1 MHDPRPP
8 RSYFGYS
15 QSPAKAQEALKE
27 DEGEVEVE
35 EDEGEERLFELAHE
49 ALGQREDE
57 QELRKGQTDG
67 RTDRHR
73 QRDAISGCSAP
84 LRHAG
89 TRGGGVGGGRGRCWL
104 RDVRLCAPGV
114 GQGGP
119 RCPRAAPHLL
129 QPLHVFEVE
138 TDVEKT

>member
-73 QRDAISGCSAP
+73 QRDAVSGRSAP
-84 LRHAG
+84 LWHAG
-89 TRGGGVGGGRGRCWL
+89 TRGGGGGGMGTRALLAEGRPSVCT
-104 RDVRLCAPGV
+104 
-114 GQGGP
+114 QGGTGGVL
-119 RCPRAAPHLL
+119 AAPTR
-129 QPLHVFEVE
+129 PLTSFSRSMSLR
-138 TDVEKT
+138 

>member
-67 RTDRHR
+67 RTDTDREMPSVAAR
-73 QRDAISGCSAP
+73 P
-84 LRHAG
+84 LCGMRG
-89 TRGGGVGGGRGRCWL
+89 PGGGVSGGGAG
-104 RDVRLCAPGV
+104 
-114 GQGGP
+114 
-119 RCPRAAPHLL
+119 AAG
-129 QPLHVFEVE
+129 
-138 TDVEKT
+138 

>member
-73 QRDAISGCSAP
+73 VVAAP
-84 LRHAG
+84 LELAEGPPQGRPGCMESPTAP
-89 TRGGGVGGGRGRCWL
+89 TRPLV
-104 RDVRLCAPGV
+104 
-114 GQGGP
+114 
-119 RCPRAAPHLL
+119 CPP
-129 QPLHVFEVE
+129 P
-138 TDVEKT
+138 